1 MGEYLLSLPYYK
13 SNSWLHAAHFA
24 CSAPTWPI
32 MKIRPTVW
40 HFGQCPVVT
49 FFGPLL
55 IIFWVFRRPITQRV
69 LESSIKF
76 KHQTLKQIR
85 IVLVSG
91 NNSSSK
97 HPTPIQIR
105 QTTVLVCVI
114 INDLTVLDLL
124 QTNKTTAFFPS
135 TVWAFL
141 CRFTVFTFWWKTITI
156 CAFYLNHNSLFV
168 PIKSQVFPSSAL
180 A

>member
-55 IIFWVFRRPITQRV
+55 IIFWVFRRPITQGV

-76 KHQTLKQIR
+76 KHQTLKWIR
-85 IVLVSG
+85 IALVRG
-91 NNSSSK
+91 IIPLKAPNLNPNQTNNSA
-97 HPTPIQIR
+97 R
-105 QTTVLVCVI
+105 
-114 INDLTVLDLL
+114 
-124 QTNKTTAFFPS
+124 KTTITMTGMSLRIFVLIWTAFSFMSRS
-135 TVWAFL
+135 TYRIW
-141 CRFTVFTFWWKTITI
+141 ITMDRRLFKNRAYAI
-156 CAFYLNHNSLFV
+156 IMILSNSV
-168 PIKSQVFPSSAL
+168 R
-180 A
+180 